1 VEFLQFLQHNYNWA
15 WAMIAVVSGT
25 MLIWP
30 YIQRVRGGTRE
41 VGTLQVTQLIN
52 HANALL
58 LDVRETKEYEGG
70 KLPNAMHLPLSQLK
84 DRKGELAKYVKRPVI
99 AYCERGNDSRSA
111 GALLKEA
118 GFTDVYLLQG
128 GLQAWKSAGLPVES
142 IA

>member
-1 VEFLQFLQHNYNWA
+1 VEFVQFLQHNYNWA

-30 YIQRVRGGTRE
+30 YIQRARGGTRE
-41 VGTLQVTQLIN
+41 VGTLQATQLIN

-84 DRKGELAKYVKRPVI
+84 DRKGELAKYAKRPVI
-99 AYCERGNDSRSA
+99 AYCDRGNASRSA
-111 GALLKEA
+111 GGLLKEA
-118 GFTDVYLLQG
+118 GFADVYLLQG
-128 GLQAWKSAGLPVES
+128 GFQAWKSAGLPVES